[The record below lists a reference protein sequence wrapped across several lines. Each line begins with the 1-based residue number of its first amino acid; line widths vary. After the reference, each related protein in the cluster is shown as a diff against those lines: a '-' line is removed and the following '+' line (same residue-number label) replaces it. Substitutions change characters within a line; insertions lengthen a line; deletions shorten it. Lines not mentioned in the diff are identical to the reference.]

1 MRPHTIALH
10 LVRDMVDRLRLGS
23 LAGRVGTADLRL
35 IRRVRSEHLTYLT
48 LRKAASLV
56 ANCREVET
64 AGLPGIFVEAG
75 CALGGSTILMAAAK
89 TSGRRLDVHDVF
101 ERIPSPTAEDTPDA
115 HERFRTIA
123 GGQSMGI
130 GGDTYYGYRENLHE
144 VVTANLNR
152 HGIFPDRDHV
162 RLVRGLVEDTLV
174 TDEPVAIAHVDVDWY
189 HPVITSLRRIVP
201 RLVAGGSVI
210 IDDYHDWGGCRK
222 ATDEFLGGCR
232 EHVTVHDAA
241 GSLKITRR

>member
-1 MRPHTIALH
+1 MHPLGTPLH
-10 LVRDMVDRLRLGS
+10 LVRDIVDRLRLGA
-23 LAGRVGTADLRL
+23 LAGRVLTVDLRR
-35 IRRVRSEHLTYLT
+35 IRRVRSENLTYLT
-48 LRKAASLV
+48 PKKAASLV
-56 ANCREVET
+56 ANCRDVEA

-75 CALGGSTILMAAAK
+75 CALGGSTILMATAK
-89 TSGRRLDVHDVF
+89 ASGRRFDVHDVF
-101 ERIPSPTAEDTPDA
+101 ERIPSPTDEDTPDA

-123 GGQSMGI
+123 GGQSAGI
-130 GGDTYYGYRENLHE
+130 GGDTYYGYRENLYE

-152 HGIFPDRDHV
+152 HGILLDRDCV

-174 TDEPVAIAHVDVDWY
+174 SDEPVAIAHVDVDWY
-189 HPVITSLRRIVP
+189 QPVMISLRRIVP

-222 ATDEFLGGCR
+222 ATDEFLGECH
-232 EHVTVHDAA
+232 EHLTVHDAA